1 MPAQH
6 FSGRRRLA
14 AWMGHGQASAF
25 VLGAAL
31 LVYALLWVG
40 PLQGFGLVDPLQ
52 PLWHAAVIGLGLV
65 LMGQVLS
72 RDTPRG
78 LAPLKYLLGAGV
90 CLSVAV
96 YALGLLWG
104 APLAGDAVV
113 RADSGRGVTH
123 IAVRRGG
130 IGSTWT
136 DLVERRTF
144 AYLVVRERAIAQY
157 EREQVLRI
165 DSSEP
170 GRVRVHLQAPG
181 KPDRIDD
188 LLPG

>member
-14 AWMGHGQASAF
+14 AWTGHGQASAF